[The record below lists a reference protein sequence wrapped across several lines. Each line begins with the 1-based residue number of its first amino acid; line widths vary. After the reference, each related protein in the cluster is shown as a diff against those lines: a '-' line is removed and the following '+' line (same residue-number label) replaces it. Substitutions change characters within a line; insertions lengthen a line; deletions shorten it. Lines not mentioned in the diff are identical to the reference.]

1 MFVCFIVT
9 RLSKLHPR
17 GLFLVS
23 RFYFILNCMYSSC
36 PFSLD
41 IESIDHQVKGV
52 MVTCPIQ
59 RVSSPTVDRSSLLPS
74 KIMCAQVF
82 LFSSLT
88 SSVYVY
94 QENVVITRCN
104 VWYGDPVLF
113 NALVPFLLWAADF
126 SASSWYPVH
135 PFPHSLA
142 DISVYRESIDY
153 QVEDPISSLVDSLFQ
168 LHLKP
173 YRPNSS
179 SSFPSI
185 TDLNIYQETIDYQ
198 MNSMIVSRPVQC
210 LSFPLMTTYFC
221 FILNHINSIHPFF
234 SFPHRAQPIPRE
246 HRSSGEMRDC
256 NPTYS
261 MCFLS
266 SWWQPTSTSP

>member
-1 MFVCFIVT
+1 
-9 RLSKLHPR
+9 
-17 GLFLVS
+17 
-23 RFYFILNCMYSSC
+23 
-36 PFSLD
+36 
-41 IESIDHQVKGV
+41 
-52 MVTCPIQ
+52 
-59 RVSSPTVDRSSLLPS
+59 
-74 KIMCAQVF
+74 MCAQVF

-135 PFPHSLA
+135 PFSPSLA

-153 QVEDPISSLVDSLFQ
+153 EVEDPISSLVDSLFQ

-198 MNSMIVSRPVQC
+198 VKSMIVTPPVQC
-210 LSFPLMTTYFC
+210 LSLPLVDSQLLLHRKQY
-221 FILNHINSIHPFF
+221 IPNSSFFF
-234 SFPHRAQPIPRE
+234 SSFTKHTYTKRASIVRW
-246 HRSSGEMRDC
+246 
-256 NPTYS
+256 NAW
-261 MCFLS
+261 L
-266 SWWQPTSTSP
+266 